1 MVISKASK
9 EKLYL
14 VNRNSD
20 ILKTKSPYISHH
32 KTVFGTYKL
41 LMKNSTLNLCYCA
54 STSLSL
60 FSPYSLRE
68 IRERENWF
76 LWNNHDFFVL
86 FTFKFT
92 NIVLNHPLELGLF
105 EIKDISCKGVHIPY
119 CQRKMRHL
127 ILRNWYPLKKK
138 NKRIDA

>member
-1 MVISKASK
+1 MIISKASK

-20 ILKTKSPYISHH
+20 ILKTKSPYISHPKLFSERINYSW
-32 KTVFGTYKL
+32 KTRRSIFA
-41 LMKNSTLNLCYCA
+41 YCA

-60 FSPYSLRE
+60 FSPYSLRD

-86 FTFKFT
+86 FTFKFK
-92 NIVLNHPLELGLF
+92 NIVLNHPLQLGLF

-127 ILRNWYPLKKK
+127 ILRNWYPFKKK
-138 NKRIDA
+138 